1 MSRIREVIKIN
12 SGYTSY
18 VDLNQEF
25 FYYNEEKNLGRMER
39 YMPIKAHRL
48 AFEKIANSLNPKD
61 RRFYFLSGSYGT
73 GKSHLCLMLGNY
85 FAKQSNSLEME
96 AFFNNYDCAQ
106 KDILLKPGESLEE
119 KPASRLKVDR
129 KKGIFLVAICR
140 YALNLEF
147 EGVILRAI
155 EEALEIQG
163 SNITLDTHYKEA
175 LRKLKDWESKKT
187 EKRFYNDFITE
198 LNQNHPDWTLE
209 KLEQGLKKPDEL
221 AFKVFKRI
229 YRVITDTDFTFSR
242 DNLQDILIDILK
254 NENFRSIFKG
264 IVIVYD
270 EFGYALDDN
279 LVNLKQLHE
288 FSQFCAN
295 SGLNYLP
302 VIFIGTGHKPFP
314 KHGQVG
320 DAIHYNTLKDRVN
333 EIPLQTE
340 GMEDLIGAIVQ
351 QKKSEIV
358 WKKEVEP
365 FTDMFSR
372 FPIECKRFG
381 IFNWLPAPKLK
392 NNIIENIYPMH
403 PLATYALLQMAKDMG
418 SDNRSVF
425 KFFSPEFEA
434 GDEHWKNVQKYSYPW
449 FIENNEIE
457 VNGKLNLYTIDV
469 LFDYFQDAIKA
480 EDKRLLPRQ
489 RASIAN
495 YEATHRELNNYIRRE
510 TKTKLFSEVD
520 EFIQQILKGML
531 IHEIISTEQVPIINT
546 CENIHFGLNA
556 VTPSEKEAIN
566 NRLEVLCK
574 SGILYKNENQVYEF
588 RRSDIKD
595 VRRMVNEFIAN
606 PENHPDNILDIF
618 LEYVPLGL
626 EEKFLEAKDYNT
638 TYNEDKRLKVKFV
651 LPSELEQDY
660 KIEGRNI
667 SFFEKLEIER
677 IESGHDKDSYEG
689 IAVFV
694 FCENNEAIEH
704 AKRSISQNKKER
716 IAIGLPKKP
725 LVVFNDVITLM
736 AVKAIQSSKEAET
749 FGPHESA
756 QLIEI
761 RTTATEKLEEVKEQY
776 FNNKF
781 MHWFST
787 KGSKLSVSE
796 SKKYDVANN
805 VMRSLFEGKRNAFSH
820 AEFNRTHIKNDGTV
834 RRIMVEAGNLLLDLT
849 KNVEIDWTLP
859 ENRGGTK
866 YLRRCFVDNQVL
878 ILIHSEGDIRYFEIE
893 RNPNKFK
900 NAIPIYQKMI
910 NDLEALEGKGAKLC
924 KNFFQPYFE
933 EYGQGEIAVAL
944 LFLCARRFYGDCI
957 RLKREEFA
965 LTDIHLDDTD
975 KIIDLVNGKEPSTVV
990 IFEEITEEEKNYFNQ
1005 ICEVFRKEEVEAG
1018 KVYGI
1023 NDAYKSII
1031 SWWEALPGIA
1041 KSEQFYDDEFKTYI
1055 EEFRAAE
1062 TKDPYVFIKFSVL
1075 ALFDISKEEKITK
1088 DKLSRIKQKLE
1099 LFKKTALD
1107 ILSNQEQVI
1116 LTKISEVFG
1125 AEGILDVDIQE
1136 ALKSWYKELDS
1147 YQKDKFSKFHSN
1159 ESKILISRVDRLA
1172 NIRELI
1178 FVDYPEAFGFAAVS
1192 DWSLNNTDEYINKIE
1207 EAKKQIEKN
1216 KSPVGDISI
1225 EFEND
1230 QKVQENTVYYR
1241 GTLGVKIIPA
1251 QDDDIVYY
1259 TDNYSDPSDNKSERK
1274 RLQKG
1279 ETIYVHQGNYKLNVV
1294 ACNKEKRYGKVH
1306 SIEIIDDAQKYQIK
1320 RPAQRK
1326 IGDTPITFVFPA
1338 DEEGA
1343 RISIESLLHE
1353 LADSDVISQ
1362 RRLKALLEEI
1372 LSKMKTN
1379 ND

>member
-39 YMPIKAHRL
+39 YMPIRAHRI
-48 AFEKIANSLNPKD
+48 AFEDITNSLNPKD

-96 AFFNNYDCAQ
+96 TFFDNYECAQ
-106 KDILLKPGESLEE
+106 KDILLKPGESLDE
-119 KPASRLKVDR
+119 KPASRLKADR
-129 KKGIFLVAICR
+129 KKGKFLVAICR
-140 YALNLEF
+140 YALSLEF

-175 LRKLKDWESKKT
+175 LRKLKNWESKKT
-187 EKRFYNDFITE
+187 EKRFYNDFISE
-198 LNQNHPDWTLE
+198 LNRNHPDWTLE

-302 VIFIGTGHKPFP
+302 VIFIGTGHKPFT

-320 DAIHYNTLKDRVN
+320 DAIHYNTLKDRIN

-372 FPIECKRFG
+372 FPIECKRLG

-392 NNIIENIYPMH
+392 NNIIGNIYPMH

-425 KFFSPEFEA
+425 KFFSPEFET
-434 GDEHWKNVQKYSYPW
+434 GDEHWKNVQEYSYPW

-469 LFDYFQDAIKA
+469 LFNYFKDAIKA
-480 EDKRLLPRQ
+480 KDKRLQPRQ

-495 YEATHRELNNYIRRE
+495 YEATLRELNNYIRRE
-510 TKTKLFSEVD
+510 TKLFSEVD

-531 IHEIISTEQVPIINT
+531 INEIISTEQVPIINT
-546 CENIHFGLNA
+546 CENIYFGLNA

-566 NRLEVLCK
+566 NRLDVLCK

-595 VRRMVNEFIAN
+595 VRRMVNEYIAS
-606 PENHPDNILDIF
+606 PENHPDNILDKF

-626 EEKFLEAKDYNT
+626 EERFLEAKDYNT
-638 TYNEDKRLKVKFV
+638 TYNEDKRLQVKFV
-651 LPSELEQDY
+651 LPSKLEQDY

-694 FCENNEAIEH
+694 FCENDETIEH
-704 AKRSISQNKKER
+704 AKKSTSQNTKER

-725 LVVFNDVITLM
+725 LAVFNDVITLM
-736 AVKAIQSSKEAET
+736 AVKAIQSSKEAEA

-761 RTTATEKLEEVKEQY
+761 RNTATEKLGEIKEQY

-781 MHWFST
+781 MRWFTT
-787 KGSKLSVSE
+787 KGSKLSVNE

-805 VMRSLFEGKRNAFSH
+805 VMRSLFEGKSNTFSH
-820 AEFNRTHIKNDGTV
+820 AEFNRAHIKNDGTV
-834 RRIMVEAGNLLLDLT
+834 RRIMVEAGNLLLDVT
-849 KNVEIDWTLP
+849 KNIDIEWTLP

-878 ILIHSEGDIRYFEIE
+878 KLIHTEGDIRFFEIE
-893 RNPNKFK
+893 RNSEKFK
-900 NAIPIYQKMI
+900 NAIPFYVKMLG
-910 NDLEALEGKGAKLC
+910 DLKALAGKGTKLC

-933 EYGQGEIAVAL
+933 EYGQGQIAVSL
-944 LFLCARRFYGDCI
+944 MFLCARRYFGDSVRI
-957 RLKREEFA
+957 KREEYA
-965 LTDIHLDDTD
+965 LTDIHLDDTE
-975 KIIDLVNGKEPSTVV
+975 KVIDLVAGTEPSAVL

-1005 ICEVFRKEEVEAG
+1005 ICQIFKKEGVEAG

-1023 NDAYKSII
+1023 NDAYKSVIN
-1031 SWWEALPGIA
+1031 WWEGLPNIL
-1041 KSEQFYDDEFKTYI
+1041 KSEQFYDDEFKPYVK
-1055 EEFRAAE
+1055 EFHIAE
-1062 TKDPYVFIKFSVL
+1062 TKDPYVFIKYDVL
-1075 ALFDISKEEKITK
+1075 SLFDISKEEKITK

-1099 LFKKTALD
+1099 LFKKVALE
-1107 ILSNQEQVI
+1107 ILSNQEQRI
-1116 LTKISEVFG
+1116 LTNISEIFR

-1136 ALKSWYKELDS
+1136 AIKNWYKELDS
-1147 YQKDKFSKFHSN
+1147 YQKDKFSKFHNN
-1159 ESKILISRVDRLA
+1159 ESKILISRIDRLA
-1172 NIRELI
+1172 NIRELL
-1178 FVDYPEAFGFAAVS
+1178 FEDYPEAFGFGAVS
-1192 DWSLNNTDEYINKIE
+1192 DWIVDNNEEYINKLI
-1207 EAKKQIEKN
+1207 EAKKHIEKN

-1225 EFEND
+1225 KFENA
-1230 QKVQENTVYYR
+1230 QKTEENTVYYK
-1241 GTLGVKIIPA
+1241 GSLGVRIIPA
-1251 QDDDIVYY
+1251 QNEDVVYY
-1259 TDNYSDPSDNKSERK
+1259 TDDTSDPSDHKSERK
-1274 RLQKG
+1274 RLQKN
-1279 ETIYVHQGNYKLNVV
+1279 ETIYVQQGNYKLKIV
-1294 ACNKEKRYGKVH
+1294 ACNKEGRYGRVH
-1306 SIEIIDDAQKYQIK
+1306 SVEIIDDAQKYQIK

-1326 IGDTPITFVFPA
+1326 IGDTPITFIFPT
-1338 DEEGA
+1338 DKDGA
-1343 RISIESLLHE
+1343 SATIESLFNE
-1353 LADSDVISQ
+1353 FIDAEVIS
-1362 RRLKALLEEI
+1362 LKGLKTLIEEI
-1372 LSKMKTN
+1372 LSKIKSK